1 MSLKEER
8 IQILHM
14 LEEGKINVEEAANLL
29 SALENG
35 VNKAQAND
43 KPRLPGQKA
52 RWLRIRVTDGSTGRR
67 KVNINLPIGVAN
79 AAMKIGA
86 KFAPELKD
94 VNIAELVEAIE
105 SDTPGKII
113 EVQDDED
120 GEHVEI
126 FVE

>member
-35 VNKAQAND
+35 ANKAQAND
-43 KPRLPGQKA
+43 KPRVPGQKA
-52 RWLRIRVTDGSTGRR
+52 RWLRIRVTDGATGKR
-67 KVNINLPIGVAN
+67 KVNINLPLGVAN

-86 KFAPELKD
+86 KFAPELRD
-94 VNIAELVEAIE
+94 VNINELVETLE
-105 SDTPGKII
+105 TDTPGKII
-113 EVQDDED
+113 EVHDDED